1 MNRYEKDEAFELVQA
16 TGEETY
22 AKGKAKGLH
31 DHLVGVIP
39 LLTNEA
45 LDSFI
50 ALIECE
56 LRERNEAE
64 LDDLPF

>member
-1 MNRYEKDEAFELVQA
+1 MKTSEIFENQMA
-16 TGEETY
+16 YGEEAY
-22 AKGKAKGLH
+22 AKGKAKELH
-31 DHLVGVIP
+31 DLLVDTIP